1 LDFHRDGE
9 VNYSE
14 FLAASMSSLNFI
26 KEEKIWSA
34 FRHFE
39 SSEGFITSESVIN
52 SLKANDLNC
61 DEKGIKKFFDELK
74 LSGKKLNFEEFKKL
88 VIPQNV

>member
-14 FLAASMSSLNFI
+14 FLAASISSLNFV

-39 SSEGFITSESVIN
+39 SSEGYVTSESVISN
-52 SLKANDLNC
+52 LKANDLIC
-61 DEKGIKKFFDELK
+61 DEKGIKKFFDDLK

-88 VIPQNV
+88 VIPNKV